1 MKVNEFARQLG
12 IVSSKVRY
20 YDRMGLIQ
28 GERQDN
34 NYRNFTPQD
43 ALNMY
48 HAQMLRSFD
57 MSIQES
63 LNAKNEEL
71 DQIDEWVG
79 AHAES
84 LEEQIR
90 WQEIKLLRLKEM
102 QAYFQMIK
110 EGRERV
116 AQFSRDNSYNVW
128 NFGFGAVR
136 TPGVQKAVEI
146 LSENMPFSYIAIK
159 IGLQSVLEDRRPL
172 DVSIGLG
179 ILERNKKK
187 LDLKLPAEVERKE
200 GGEILQYMLEVSD
213 PFQLTC
219 QDLRPLLE
227 ECQRRGKPIGQDLI
241 GRIYLS
247 YMKNG
252 VFVHG
257 IGLAGEI

>member
-12 IVSSKVRY
+12 MVSSKVRY

-28 GERQDN
+28 GERQNN

-43 ALNMY
+43 ALNIY

-63 LNAKNEEL
+63 LSAKNEEL
-71 DQIDEWVG
+71 EAIDQWVG
-79 AHAES
+79 AHVTE

-102 QAYFQMIK
+102 RAYFQMMK
-110 EGRERV
+110 DGRERI

-128 NFGFGAVR
+128 NFGTGAVR

-159 IGLQSVLEDRRPL
+159 IGLQSVIEDRRPL

-200 GGEILQYMLEVSD
+200 GGEILQYMLEISD
-213 PFQLTC
+213 PFQLTRS
-219 QDLRPLLE
+219 DLKPLLA
-227 ECQRRGKPIGQDLI
+227 ECRQRNIELKEDLI

-252 VFVHG
+252 MFVHG
-257 IGLAGEI
+257 IGVSAEL

>member
-1 MKVNEFARQLG
+1 
-12 IVSSKVRY
+12 
-20 YDRMGLIQ
+20 
-28 GERQDN
+28 
-34 NYRNFTPQD
+34 
-43 ALNMY
+43 
-48 HAQMLRSFD
+48 
-57 MSIQES
+57 
-63 LNAKNEEL
+63 
-71 DQIDEWVG
+71 
-79 AHAES
+79 
-84 LEEQIR
+84 
-90 WQEIKLLRLKEM
+90 
-102 QAYFQMIK
+102 MIK

-200 GGEILQYMLEVSD
+200 GGEIRSTCWRFPIRFNSPARISD
-213 PFQLTC
+213 RC
-219 QDLRPLLE
+219 WRNASGA
-227 ECQRRGKPIGQDLI
+227 GKPIGQDLI